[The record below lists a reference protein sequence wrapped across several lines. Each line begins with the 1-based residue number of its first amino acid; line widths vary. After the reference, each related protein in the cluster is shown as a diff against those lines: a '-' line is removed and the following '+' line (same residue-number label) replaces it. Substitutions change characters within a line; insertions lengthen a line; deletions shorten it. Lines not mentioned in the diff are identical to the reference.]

1 MGLIIFAIESS
12 VCRGQGSERRV
23 AAVAAL
29 APQIVQQLYE
39 PPTLLGTLN
48 YNPNMYRPY
57 YTIVVSIIFS
67 IIPIPIPIVIYYRHD
82 RYF

>member
-1 MGLIIFAIESS
+1 MGLIFFAAEIRSTMSIESS

-48 YNPNMYRPY
+48 YNPNIYP
-57 YTIVVSIIFS
+57 II
-67 IIPIPIPIVIYYRHD
+67 R
-82 RYF
+82 